1 MTERL
6 EFGDARIAVGDETRF
21 TKTVG
26 ESDIYGF
33 AGITGDFAAP
43 HMDEEYMRRSSFGE
57 RVAHGALLV
66 GFMSTASA
74 RMAGRVMEAT
84 EEVTPMSLG
93 YDRVRFTAPVRIG
106 DTVTVRYT
114 VRSVEADRNRSR
126 AGSRQPA
133 RRDGGRRRAMKWVP
147 KVAPTGTHARLTVA
161 GPSSAFHAS
170 TSLGDWQ
177 ESLGLERLH
186 GREATY
192 SSPEGS

>member
-6 EFGDARIAVGDETRF
+6 EYGDARIAVGDETRF

-43 HMDEEYMRRSSFGE
+43 HMDEEYMKRSSFGE

-106 DTVTVRYT
+106 DTVTVRYI
-114 VRSVEADRNRSR
+114 VRAIEADRNRSR
-126 AGSRQPA
+126 AELHAVNQRGETVGVA
-133 RRDGGRRRAMKWVP
+133 EHIMKWVP
-147 KVAPTGTHARLTVA
+147 NP
-161 GPSSAFHAS
+161 AFVPV
-170 TSLGDWQ
+170 
-177 ESLGLERLH
+177 
-186 GREATY
+186 REG
-192 SSPEGS
+192 EDG

>member
-6 EFGDARIAVGDETRF
+6 EYGDARISVGDETRF
-21 TKTVG
+21 TKTIG

-43 HMDEEYMRRSSFGE
+43 HTDEEYMRRSSFGE

-84 EEVTPMSLG
+84 EDVTPMSLG

-106 DTVTVRYT
+106 DTVTVRYI
-114 VRSVEADRNRSR
+114 VRAIEADRNRSR
-126 AGSRQPA
+126 AELHAVNQRGETVGVA
-133 RRDGGRRRAMKWVP
+133 EHIMKWVP
-147 KVAPTGTHARLTVA
+147 NPSGRSGRA
-161 GPSSAFHAS
+161 G
-170 TSLGDWQ
+170 
-177 ESLGLERLH
+177 
-186 GREATY
+186 
-192 SSPEGS
+192 